1 MRNDAFSNLLGA
13 LTIAGHF
20 HVPEVSIFFHHKLLR
35 ANRSTKIDAQG
46 LDCFMSPNLPALA
59 EFKVHV
65 EVNWQLVLR
74 NDPIE
79 VAEVTFSSS
88 YYDFREGKSFETLI
102 IIVLLF
108 QFQDDITNANIEIV
122 KFSPCFT
129 ETSLLHLVRSPGVK
143 GIIIEGYGPGNL
155 PVSDDFLVDA
165 FIEAAE
171 KEIIIVAIS

>member
-1 MRNDAFSNLLGA
+1 MVPLSIMRNDAFSNLLGA

-79 VAEVTFSSS
+79 IPE
-88 YYDFREGKSFETLI
+88 
-102 IIVLLF
+102 
-108 QFQDDITNANIEIV
+108 FQDDITNANIEIV

-129 ETSLLHLVRSPGVK
+129 ETSLLHLIRSPGVK